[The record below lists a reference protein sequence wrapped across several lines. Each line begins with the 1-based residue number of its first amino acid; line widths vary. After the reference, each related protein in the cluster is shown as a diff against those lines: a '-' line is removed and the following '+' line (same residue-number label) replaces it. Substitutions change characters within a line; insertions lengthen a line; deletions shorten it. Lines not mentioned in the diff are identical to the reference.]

1 MKLINYLILL
11 VLSVKT
17 LYTQDIC
24 VKILLQQIDH
34 EDSLIL
40 NLKSEQKF
48 IISFSNEPQ
57 KKYTTTGPLE
67 ICIKKEG
74 SALAIASGNKKS
86 RASAQGITIT
96 PESGHLELNNKHY
109 EGSLCLHIDEQ
120 KIYVINRLPLER
132 YVYSVLKTESWPGW
146 SLEVNKAFAIASR
159 TYVLYQRKLA
169 RQSKQ
174 LYDIKDTSVHQTYSG
189 YHETPVLME
198 AVESTRH
205 VFISYKNE
213 PILAMFDCC
222 CGGVV
227 PAYIE
232 HGINFSVAPYL
243 KRTVK
248 CLHCEN
254 CKIYEWQTEIDLK
267 EFEEKI
273 KSHIPHLKEIKDIK
287 IQRRDKAGLVNK
299 IIIRDK
305 RTSHAIGGRKVY
317 SLLGNK
323 KIKSFH
329 YDLKKTSDKIQ
340 ASGKGLGHHLGLCQ
354 WGAKA
359 MVEKGQSYIDVL
371 QFYYPETDLLKLT
384 INN

>member
-11 VLSVKT
+11 IFTTIKIDA
-17 LYTQDIC
+17 QDIC
-24 VKILLQQIDH
+24 VKILLQQINH
-34 EDSLIL
+34 NESLTL
-40 NLKSEQKF
+40 SLKSEQKF
-48 IISFSNEPQ
+48 IISFSNEPT

-86 RASAQGITIT
+86 KASAQGITIT

-109 EGSLCLHIDEQ
+109 EGSLCIHIDKE

-146 SLEVNKAFAIASR
+146 PLEVNKAFAIASR
-159 TYVLYQRKLA
+159 TYVLHQRKLA
-169 RQSKQ
+169 RQTKQ
-174 LYDIKDTSVHQTYSG
+174 LYDIKDTTAHQTYSG

-198 AVESTRH
+198 AVELTKH
-205 VFISYKNE
+205 MFVGYKNE
-213 PILAMFDCC
+213 AILAMFDCC
-222 CGGVV
+222 CGGVI
-227 PAYIE
+227 PAFIE
-232 HGINFSVAPYL
+232 HGINFSIAPYL
-243 KRTVK
+243 KRTEK

-254 CKIYEWQTEIDLK
+254 CKLYEWDTEIDLK

-273 KSHIPHLKEIKDIK
+273 RCHIPNLKDIREIK

-299 IIIRDK
+299 IIIKDK
-305 RTSHAIGGRKVY
+305 KASHVIGGRKIY
-317 SLLGNK
+317 SLIGNK

-329 YDLKKTSDKIQ
+329 YNLKKTSDKIQ

-359 MVEKGQSYIDVL
+359 MVEKGHSFIDVL
-371 QFYYPETDLLKLT
+371 QFYYPGTNIMKLI